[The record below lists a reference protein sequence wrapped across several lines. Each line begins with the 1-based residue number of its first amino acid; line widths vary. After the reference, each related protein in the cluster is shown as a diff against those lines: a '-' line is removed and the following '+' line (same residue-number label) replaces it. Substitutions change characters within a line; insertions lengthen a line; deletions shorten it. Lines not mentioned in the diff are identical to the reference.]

1 MLEQHSTNRNVV
13 DIEQMLAG
21 IDQLSTE
28 EQIERLQLV
37 VAELEKLLS

>member
-1 MLEQHSTNRNVV
+1 M

>member
-1 MLEQHSTNRNVV
+1 
-13 DIEQMLAG
+13 MLAG

>member
-1 MLEQHSTNRNVV
+1 V